1 MVKKGQMKISNYIQI
16 ETACKSETAIR
27 KGIENVPNDEQ
38 LEAMRLL
45 CEKVYDPLCKTL
57 GRALPVT
64 SFFRSIKLNKAIGGS
79 STSQHCKGEAVDID
93 CDGIDIENS
102 IIFYTIRS
110 EFEFDQL
117 IWEFGDDNNPAWVHV
132 SFSKNGNRGSVL
144 KAIKVGGKTKYV
156 NY

>member
-1 MVKKGQMKISNYIQI
+1 MKISNYINLEQ
-16 ETACKSETAIR
+16 ACKSETAIR
-27 KGIENVPNDEQ
+27 KGIENVPNAEQ
-38 LEAMRLL
+38 LEAMKVL
-45 CEKVYDPLCKTL
+45 CEKVYDPLCKTI
-57 GRALPVT
+57 GRALPVS

-93 CDGIDIENS
+93 CDGTS
-102 IIFYTIRS
+102 ILNKTIFELVKA
-110 EFEFDQL
+110 EFTFDQL

-144 KAIKVGGKTKYV
+144 KAIKIGGKTKYV

>member
-1 MVKKGQMKISNYIQI
+1 MKISNYITI
-16 ETACKSETAIR
+16 EQACKSETAIR

-45 CEKVYDPLCKTL
+45 CEKVYDPLCKTI

-93 CDGIDIENS
+93 CDGTNISNKT
-102 IIFYTIRS
+102 IFELLKA

-117 IWEFGDDNNPAWVHV
+117 INEFPDANGNPAWVHV
-132 SFSKNGNRGSVL
+132 SWSKNGNRGSVL

>member
-1 MVKKGQMKISNYIQI
+1 MKISNYITI
-16 ETACKSETAIR
+16 EQACKSETAIR

-45 CEKVYDPLCKTL
+45 CEKVYDPLCKTI

-79 STSQHCKGEAVDID
+79 LTSQHCKGEAIDID
-93 CDGIDIENS
+93 CDGTNISNKT
-102 IIFYTIRS
+102 IFELLKA

-117 IWEFGDDNNPAWVHV
+117 INEFPDANGNPAWVHV
-132 SFSKNGNRGSVL
+132 SWSKNGNRGSVL